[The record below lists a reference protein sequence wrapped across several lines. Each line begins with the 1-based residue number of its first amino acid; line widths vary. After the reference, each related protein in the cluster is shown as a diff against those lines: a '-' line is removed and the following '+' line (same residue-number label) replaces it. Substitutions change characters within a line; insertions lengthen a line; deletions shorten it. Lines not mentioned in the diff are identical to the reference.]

1 MYNLF
6 LFYLIFK
13 LKYGRDF
20 EFYEFDVNLFI
31 NSVFGLKN
39 MMLFLDEFVFLLCV
53 FINSL

>member
-13 LKYGRDF
+13 LKYGKVF
-20 EFYEFDVNLFI
+20 EYYEFGVNLFI

-39 MMLFLDEFVFLLCV
+39 MIMFF
-53 FINSL
+53 